1 MGIMHMVRVILVLA
15 RALAIALSPIVV
27 AMAHV
32 ATAWPQDRRGCIPA
46 RVSVVRAERRP
57 RAVVRAGVR

>member
-1 MGIMHMVRVILVLA
+1 MISLSMLRVILVMA
-15 RALAIALSPIVV
+15 RALAIAISPMMV

-46 RVSVVRAERRP
+46 RISVVRAERRP
-57 RAVVRAGVR
+57 RAVDKAGVR